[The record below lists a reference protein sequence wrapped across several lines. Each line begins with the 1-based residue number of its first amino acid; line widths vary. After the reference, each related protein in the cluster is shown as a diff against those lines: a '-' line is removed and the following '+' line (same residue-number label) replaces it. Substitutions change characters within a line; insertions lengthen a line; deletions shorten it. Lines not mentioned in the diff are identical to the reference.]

1 MRNPELK
8 YLIRNVV
15 THIPRTDFE
24 DIAYDAAVH
33 ATNVANRNQSMDARV
48 ANNNSLLRP

>member
-24 DIAYDAAVH
+24 DIAYDAAEH

>member
-33 ATNVANRNQSMDARV
+33 ATNVANRNQLMDARV

>member
-1 MRNPELK
+1 MRNSELM

-48 ANNNSLLRP
+48 ATNNSLLRP

>member
-15 THIPRTDFE
+15 AHIPRTDFE

-33 ATNVANRNQSMDARV
+33 VTNVANRNQSMDARV
-48 ANNNSLLRP
+48 ANNNSLLCP

>member
-8 YLIRNVV
+8 YLIRNAV
-15 THIPRTDFE
+15 TRIPRTDFE

>member
-1 MRNPELK
+1 MRNSELK